1 MAVENGID
9 QRSKLHGTA
18 ANVHGVVVQRL
29 LPDGDTHRAADQVGV
44 GELLARPLVG
54 AIAFAA
60 TGLIDFFGGT
70 IARDGNVLTD
80 TATGATVHVTQACDG
95 LGVFAVFAAM
105 IVGLCR
111 SVKTS
116 LAAIATL
123 FVAMQVFNLIRV
135 IALFHL
141 RSAAQDV
148 YDVSHLFI
156 MPWTTALIGWLI
168 VWRVWARAR

>member
-1 MAVENGID
+1 MNPSA
-9 QRSKLHGTA
+9 LMPTA
-18 ANVHGVVVQRL
+18 S
-29 LPDGDTHRAADQVGV
+29 RAAFYGLFVFIVAAIFLSVSALPAVQDV
-44 GELLARPLVG
+44 LARPLVG

-141 RSAAQDV
+141 RSAAHDV